1 MPDQPFATTAAP
13 PAATSPHLL
22 DVEDLF
28 VEFHT
33 RDGVARVINGVS
45 FHLDPG
51 ETLAILGESGSGKS
65 VTAQAIMGILDTPPA
80 VVRSGRIRYRGR
92 DLLTMAEADRRQTR
106 ARDIAMVFQDALSA
120 LNPVFPVGW
129 QIAETLRTRAGLSRP
144 ESRSRAIALMDRV
157 RIPAARSRVD
167 DYPHQFSGGMR
178 QRVMIAIAIA
188 CLPKILIADEPTT
201 ALDVTIQAQIVELVQ
216 RLKDDLGMSIIW
228 ITHDLGVVAGM
239 ADRVMV
245 MYGGQVAERATVD
258 ELYEHPQHPYTLGLL
273 GALPRLDETQSRR
286 LVSIEGSP
294 PDLHI
299 EPSHCQF
306 AYRCPYAFE
315 RCWEEI
321 PPLSAIAHRHKL
333 ACFYDIQKGK
343 PRNAD

>member
-1 MPDQPFATTAAP
+1 VSDDSARTI
-13 PAATSPHLL
+13 L
-22 DVEDLF
+22 DVRHLT
-28 VEFHT
+28 T
-33 RDGVARVINGVS
+33 RFYTLEGVVHAVNDVS
-45 FHLDPG
+45 YTLDEG
-51 ETLAILGESGSGKS
+51 ETLAIVGESGCGKTVS
-65 VTAQAIMGILDTPPA
+65 VLSLLQMIPRPP
-80 VVRSGRIRYRGR
+80 GRIEQGEALFHDGVTSR
-92 DLLTMAEADRRQTR
+92 DLLALSPSEIRRVR
-106 ARDIAMVFQDALSA
+106 GREIGIIFQDPLTS
-120 LNPVFPVGW
+120 LNPVLTIGQ
-129 QIAETLRTRAGLSRP
+129 QISESMIEHLGLSNAKAQKRTI
-144 ESRSRAIALMDRV
+144 ELLDHV
-157 RIPAARSRVD
+157 GIPGANKRYNN
-167 DYPHQFSGGMR
+167 YPHQFSGGMR